1 MSRCFIQAYIYFD
14 QYRIIV
20 EQMTT
25 SIGLCLLAVTVISA
39 LVLAHP
45 LSVLIVFVVLAL
57 VFTDLMGSLIQLDV
71 HLDGF
76 LFSLPSDA
84 CVSPEFLAV

>member
-1 MSRCFIQAYIYFD
+1 MMSVQAYIFFD

-57 VFTDLMGSLIQLDV
+57 VFTDLMGSLNSTPQ
-71 HLDGF
+71 
-76 LFSLPSDA
+76 
-84 CVSPEFLAV
+84 